1 MAKREQFDMSAP
13 GAAELRAKI
22 VHGAFKTEG
31 QMVAFPLC
39 FPSVSI
45 PIPGDESRVT
55 ALDITQDGVVY
66 GGTSGY
72 ASHLFVAMFHGVTGM
87 VLDMGIAEGCTQTA
101 AVCCGKNKFFAA
113 VNSPDGGRIV
123 VRELQETPFSL
134 IQEWNIERTPYTYI
148 ESPVAGEPIVHAVS
162 TSDRSYVIGVTE
174 SSVFRYEFETD
185 AVEVIGKVEG
195 SAKLTAVS
203 DGTVIGRGKGNSLW
217 SCDPAK
223 GVLTPEVMRLPE
235 GNWDCDIVWGTDPV
249 TGLLYTADADAR
261 LFSYSVDTG
270 FGGALA
276 SIPYA
281 PVTSIAVT
289 FDGRVFGSSGT
300 DMQRMFCYDPENESL
315 VDIGVGASTLQQR
328 RYCYSYG
335 DAVTGRDGEILF
347 GEDDDLGHLWLY
359 FPRIKNT
366 RAK

>member
-1 MAKREQFDMSAP
+1 MKREIFDFNSP
-13 GAAELRAKI
+13 GATELRDKI

-45 PIPGDESRVT
+45 PIRGDESKVT
-55 ALDITQDGVVY
+55 ALDVTEDGVVY

-87 VLDMGIAEGCTQTA
+87 VLDMGIAENCTQTA
-101 AVCCGKNKFFAA
+101 AVCCGKTKFFAA
-113 VNSPDGGRIV
+113 VNGPDGGRIV

-134 IQEWNIERTPYTYI
+134 IQEWHIGRSPYTYV
-148 ESPVAGEPIVHAVS
+148 ESPVQGERIIHAVS
-162 TSDRSYVIGVTE
+162 TRDRSHVIGKTE
-174 SSVFRYEFETD
+174 SSIFRYDFASDE
-185 AVEVIGKVEG
+185 VEIIGKVESPG
-195 SAKLTAVS
+195 RLVAVS
-203 DGTVIGRGKGNSLW
+203 DGTIIGKDKDDTLW
-217 SCDPAK
+217 CCDPVQ
-223 GVLTPEVMRLPE
+223 GTVETQTTDFPD
-235 GNWDCDIVWGTDPV
+235 GNWECELIWGADPETD
-249 TGLLYTADADAR
+249 LLYTADADAR
-261 LFSYSVDTG
+261 LFSYSHEQGWDGPLTQ
-270 FGGALA
+270 
-276 SIPYA
+276 IPYA

-300 DMQRMFCYDPENESL
+300 DMQRMFCFDPESNSL
-315 VDIGVGASTLQQR
+315 TDIGVGASTLQQR

-335 DAVTGRDGEILF
+335 DAVTGRDGEIIF

-366 RAK
+366 RK